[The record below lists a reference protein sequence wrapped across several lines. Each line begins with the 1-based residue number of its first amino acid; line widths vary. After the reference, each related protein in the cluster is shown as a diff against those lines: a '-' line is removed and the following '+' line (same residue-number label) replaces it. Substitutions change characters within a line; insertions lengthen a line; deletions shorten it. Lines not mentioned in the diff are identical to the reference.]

1 MGAERRRG
9 GPLQAQLQSPHLRNP
24 NFGRPFSPHLLERER
39 VRVWRFCGCPCVGAG
54 LGVGTASVL
63 HGIFRDLNGN
73 SRIPRSA
80 RGWDGRTRGF
90 HSFGLKEWG
99 WGGEERCTR
108 KGGGGNPPPPPPT
121 RTTQRHRAGITNSN
135 SKKTSLRIGER
146 AEVRDGGGGGPNLR
160 GALRVRGGL
169 GEGIKGDLGVGGGRR
184 GMRGGEENEGAATL

>member
-24 NFGRPFSPHLLERER
+24 NFGRPFSPHLLERKR
-39 VRVWRFCGCPCVGAG
+39 MRVWRFCGCPCVGAG

-63 HGIFRDLNGN
+63 HGIFRDLDGN

-99 WGGEERCTR
+99 WGGGREMHAKRGRGEPTATHTHHPAAPRGDNKLQLQKNFPAHRGTR
-108 KGGGGNPPPPPPT
+108 
-121 RTTQRHRAGITNSN
+121 
-135 SKKTSLRIGER
+135 
-146 AEVRDGGGGGPNLR
+146 R
-160 GALRVRGGL
+160 GAGR
-169 GEGIKGDLGVGGGRR
+169 GRR
-184 GMRGGEENEGAATL
+184 GPKPARGSAGPGGPRGGDKGGFGGRGWAERNAGWGGK